1 MTGSF
6 KVSSKRRVTYKAV
19 LPKSLFT
26 LLVQRRKLSVRVTVK
41 LTNAAG
47 LSSTARAPLTLLAPK
62 PRR

>member
-6 KVSSKRRVTYKAV
+6 RVPSKRRVTYKVV
-19 LPKSLFT
+19 LPRPLFE
-26 LLVQRRKLSVRVTVK
+26 LLVQRRKLSVRVTIK